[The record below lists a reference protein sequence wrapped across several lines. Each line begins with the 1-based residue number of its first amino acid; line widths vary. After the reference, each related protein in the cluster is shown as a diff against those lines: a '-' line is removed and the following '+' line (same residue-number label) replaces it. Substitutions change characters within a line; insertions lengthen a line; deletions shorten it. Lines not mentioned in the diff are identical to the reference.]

1 MIWLADIIGASG
13 RFRFVRAKFN
23 ERRKNEINPRSE
35 PIHLFSLRVGQSQHA
50 QLTRDIAN

>member
-13 RFRFVRAKFN
+13 RFRSGRAKFN
-23 ERRKNEINPRSE
+23 ERRKKEIKPRSE
-35 PIHLFSLRVGQSQHA
+35 PLHLFSLRVGQSQHA